1 MRKAGKLAYSI
12 LLVFIAFVLI
22 ALVIIKFSNGSFDS
36 ADSTVVLGAAAWDG
50 NPSPVF
56 QARIDHAID
65 LYKADKIQK
74 LYFTGG
80 SDSPDQLTE
89 AETAEKY
96 AVSSGVDTEDIAI
109 ETTSQTTMQNLQN
122 ISAMTEPGESILI
135 ITDPLHQYRSI
146 KMAHTLNLD
155 AYPSPTPHTRYIST
169 KTRLPFLIRETYF
182 MIVFWIFGI

>member
-1 MRKAGKLAYSI
+1 MRKIIYPIAITLAI
-12 LLVFIAFVLI
+12 FLLIS
-22 ALVIIKFSNGSFDS
+22 LVITRFGSRSYEIADS
-36 ADSTVVLGAAAWDG
+36 AIVLGAAAWDG
-50 NPSPVF
+50 VPSPVF

-65 LYKADKIQK
+65 LYEADKVHK

-80 SDSPDQLTE
+80 SNSPDQLSE
-89 AETAEKY
+89 AETAMNY
-96 AVSSGVDTEDIAI
+96 AISKGVDTQDISI

-122 ISAMTEPGESILI
+122 ISALIESDESVLL
-135 ITDPLHQYRSI
+135 ITDPLHEYRSI
-146 KMAHTLNLD
+146 KMARSLNLD